1 MKFITLN
8 KDFIINGV
16 TLPKGTRFRLIPC
29 NVYHDGVGFDKNG
42 TFCKPHH
49 FGWRKDL
56 NIPREY
62 FKNEIVEKYIS
73 ETFGR

>member
-1 MKFITLN
+1 MKYATLV
-8 KDFIINGV
+8 KDFTVNGV
-16 TLPKGTRFRLIPC
+16 TLTKGTRFRLIPC

-49 FGWRKDL
+49 FGWCKNL

-62 FKNEIVEKYIS
+62 FKKETVEKYIL
-73 ETFGR
+73 ENFGR